1 LEFWAGPQIRALV
14 GKDLTIDSVQRAL
27 AFGREDQEKSVDED
41 AGPRLLVLDDLG
53 RRWRQFLDSS
63 QSEALIEKLSSQ
75 TGYCDRMVRIDLEFV
90 STLLNAKMIRQALNN
105 SLPGG
110 LESLGSF
117 LKSGNEE
124 LYRCRPAGPVLTI
137 GSGNSVLP
145 VLISATTA
153 LATGNFTIVRPSAS
167 NKEAVFQV
175 LSMLEEIGDK
185 ETPLAPAARR
195 MSNSCVVF
203 YEQAGGSLLRF
214 LMEKAAIGVVN
225 FWGADPALSEVSKMV
240 SSNMNHPH
248 LSLLGPLA
256 GYAVVDK
263 DAELEEAAIS
273 LAEGIT
279 YYDQQLC
286 SSPTEACFIG
296 DLNQAKHFAE
306 NVGKK
311 LEQMTKQFPIVKAEY
326 EIHLLQSA
334 RNLLKAKGSELI
346 VPSDGGPEWTLAVS
360 EEKSNLDAAVKDI
373 PEFLLHAR
381 RRFLE
386 IIAVKNQ
393 GDVLE
398 KIRALPDREPFRGV
412 LRVQTVGLAATR
424 ERFEALSS
432 LLYCSKA
439 YRIVPLKDMHIRSPL
454 EPFDGRHLARDFVDI
469 IYIRKQTGAPSA
481 L

>member
-1 LEFWAGPQIRALV
+1 MEFWAGREVRALI

-27 AFGREDQEKSVDED
+27 AFGIENQEKSVDED
-41 AGPRLLVLDDLG
+41 AAARLLALDDLG
-53 RRWRQFLDSS
+53 RRWHQFLDSS
-63 QSEALIEKLSSQ
+63 QSAALIERLSSQ
-75 TGYCDRMVRIDLEFV
+75 TGYCDRMVRIDLEFI
-90 STLLNAKMIRQALNN
+90 STLLNAQMIRQALNN

-110 LESLGSF
+110 LESLDSF
-117 LKSGNEE
+117 LKAGNEE
-124 LYRCRPAGPVLTI
+124 LNRCRPAGPVLTI

-153 LATGNFTIVRPSAS
+153 LATGNFTIVKPSAS
-167 NKEAVFQV
+167 NKEAVFHV
-175 LSMLEEIGDK
+175 LSMLEGIGDK
-185 ETPLAPAARR
+185 ETPLTSAARR

-225 FWGADPALSEVSKMV
+225 FWGADPALSEVSKIV
-240 SSNMNHPH
+240 SSNMTHPH

-263 DAELEEAAIS
+263 DAELEQAATS

-334 RNLLKAKGSELI
+334 RNLLKARGSELTL
-346 VPSDGGPEWTLAVS
+346 PSDGGPEWTLAVS
-360 EEKSNLDAAVKDI
+360 EKESNLDATVKDI
-373 PEFLLHAR
+373 PEFLLRAR

-386 IIAVKNQ
+386 IITVKNQ
-393 GDVLE
+393 EDVLE
-398 KIRALPDREPFRGV
+398 KIRTLPDREPFSGV

-432 LLYCSKA
+432 LLYRSKA

-454 EPFDGRHLARDFVDI
+454 EPFDGRHLARDFVEI
-469 IYIRKQTGAPSA
+469 IYIRQQTGGPGA